1 MKVVVIMG
9 SSSDWETM
17 KESCQMLEQ
26 LDIPYEKK
34 VVSAHRTPQLM
45 YEFAKGARDNGYDV
59 IIAGAGGAA
68 HLPGMVAS
76 MTTLPVIGVPIE
88 SKSLKGLDSLLSIVQ
103 MPGGIPVAT
112 TAIGKSGAKNA
123 GILAARMLSI
133 GNKVIQKNLENYEKS
148 LVEKVSDMQHE
159 LQ

>member
-17 KESCQMLEQ
+17 KESCLMLDQ
-26 LDIPYEKK
+26 LEIPYDKK

-45 YEFAKGARDNGYDV
+45 FEFSKEAREKGYEV

-112 TAIGKSGAKNA
+112 TAIGKAGAKNA
-123 GILAARMLSI
+123 GVLAARILSI
-133 GNKVIQKNLENYEKS
+133 GNKTVQKNLENFEKT
-148 LVEKVSDMQHE
+148 LVEKVSEMQHE